1 MGFIDLFHC
10 VKWGLALS
18 PTSVCRLCLTE
29 VQYSWVK
36 SSLLFVSFHLPG
48 INLCLLGKPEIVSHE
63 GPVDGQ
69 VRCVAEGFP
78 APRITWYYCEQ
89 PYARWGLFSRPLEKL
104 LAFSCTCI
112 GGVFCVKWRRIVP
125 AQFRFQW
132 NGSYCI
138 ICLCFKAFINEIWPN
153 KTTPSSSPM
162 CFWVLNFR

>member
-29 VQYSWVK
+29 VQCSWVK
-36 SSLLFVSFHLPG
+36 SSPLFVSFHLPG

-89 PYARWGLFSRPLEKL
+89 PYARWGLFSRPPK
-104 LAFSCTCI
+104 A
-112 GGVFCVKWRRIVP
+112 VFCVNYTRWHRNMHNLGFSEMAVIALFVFAARLLSMKSGQIKPHPQAPQCV
-125 AQFRFQW
+125 FE
-132 NGSYCI
+132 C
-138 ICLCFKAFINEIWPN
+138 
-153 KTTPSSSPM
+153 
-162 CFWVLNFR
+162 